1 MKGPVLGGPGI
12 CRRCTGI
19 GEMHY
24 LTCPTL
30 MLEKGWA
37 DRVTWTDWKDE
48 YEMAWLAE
56 QDSPS

>member
-1 MKGPVLGGPGI
+1 
-12 CRRCTGI
+12 
-19 GEMHY
+19 MHY